1 MLFMGR
7 RRSDEVIANED
18 FVSISELVRLT
29 SVRYSTI
36 KYYTEEG
43 LIPFEQAD
51 ERLTRRYP
59 RVEASKRLEEIGTLK
74 DKGLTIIE
82 IKDYFKD

>member
-1 MLFMGR
+1 MGR
-7 RRSDEVIANED
+7 RRPDEVIANED

-59 RVEASKRLEEIGTLK
+59 RVEASTRLEEIGTLK